1 MLTDIWTVMWK
12 EWREVLRMGGRRRRA
27 LVRLIVSIGAL
38 GVIWPWQLGPQ
49 FITSPIGVLLAAFTS
64 AMHVAGVVPDSF
76 AGERERHTL
85 ETLLASRLPDRA
97 ILFGKVMALIAYG
110 IGAAGIMLLFGW
122 ATVNAVHRA
131 DGILLYRAST
141 FAAAVAFSLIA
152 AGLMGAVGVLVSLRA
167 ATVKQAQQV
176 LSTLVLLVL
185 FAPVIALPAIPPSWR
200 DTALRLLQEWGVAR
214 AAFILGVGLLI
225 VQGMLYGIAAARF
238 KRARLIVEQ

>member
-1 MLTDIWTVMWK
+1 MLTDLWTVMWK
-12 EWREVLRMGGRRRRA
+12 EGREVLRMGGRRRRA
-27 LVRLIVSIGAL
+27 LVRLIIAIGAL

-49 FITSPIGVLLAAFTS
+49 FITTPIGVLLAAFTS

-97 ILFGKVMALIAYG
+97 ILFGKVLALIAYG
-110 IGAAGIMLLFGW
+110 VVAAGIMLLFGW
-122 ATVNAVHRA
+122 ATVNAVHRT
-131 DGILLYRAST
+131 DGILFYRAST
-141 FAAAVAFSLIA
+141 LAAAVAFSIIA
-152 AGLMGAVGVLVSLRA
+152 AGMMGAVGVLVSLRA

-176 LSTLVLLVL
+176 LSTLVLLLL

-214 AAFILGVGLLI
+214 AAFVLAAGLLF
-225 VQGMLYGIAAARF
+225 VQALLYAVVAARF
-238 KRARLIVEQ
+238 KRSRLIMEQ